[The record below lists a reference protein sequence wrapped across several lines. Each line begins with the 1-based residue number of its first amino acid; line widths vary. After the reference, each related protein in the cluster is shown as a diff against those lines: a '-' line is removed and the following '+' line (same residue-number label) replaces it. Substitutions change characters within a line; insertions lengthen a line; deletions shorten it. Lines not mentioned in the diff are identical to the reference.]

1 MRVLFISANREDI
14 NMPTLP
20 MGLGCV
26 AAATQ
31 KEGHDVRFI
40 DLLTT
45 GESGA
50 VINKT
55 IDEFVP
61 EVIGISVRNIDDQ
74 AMDSTQFLLDQ
85 AKAEINATIRM
96 LNR

>member
-31 KEGHDVRFI
+31 KANHDVLFVDRSGKP
-40 DLLTT
+40 LTN
-45 GESGA
+45 S
-50 VINKT
+50 
-55 IDEFVP
+55 P
-61 EVIGISVRNIDDQ
+61 PRSSV
-74 AMDSTQFLLDQ
+74 FL
-85 AKAEINATIRM
+85 
-96 LNR
+96 